1 MNENVSLFR
10 SRFFSLFALRSSFIH
25 STKLMFALR
34 SSLFALHSFHQ
45 AYVRASFRSSL
56 FALLSSTPPSLCSRF
71 FSLFALGSFF
81 ITFTQLMFAAR
92 SALFLLL
99 LYPAF
104 VFFCLF
110 FFCTS
115 RSTFL
120 ISFFYRHNDHLFSP
134 YTPLVSALL
143 AFTIDREMFEPIANV
158 TFRFKNSLHTLF
170 ELFFMPLPISIL
182 FLKCCVQLSFSHH
195 GLSVFQDFFKQITPV
210 RKKIDPQQ

>member
-1 MNENVSLFR
+1 MNNQTLFSLYVHYVGDNENVSLFLSHSRMSLTIFFSFQNVMNENVLLFR

-71 FSLFALGSFF
+71 FSLFALRSFF

-92 SALFLLL
+92 SVLFLLL

-104 VFFCLF
+104 AFFLFVFFF
-110 FFCTS
+110 
-115 RSTFL
+115 
-120 ISFFYRHNDHLFSP
+120 
-134 YTPLVSALL
+134 ALR
-143 AFTIDREMFEPIANV
+143 D
-158 TFRFKNSLHTLF
+158 
-170 ELFFMPLPISIL
+170 LP
-182 FLKCCVQLSFSHH
+182 F
-195 GLSVFQDFFKQITPV
+195 
-210 RKKIDPQQ
+210 